1 MKISELRKK
10 NSINFFFVTCSLM
23 NFIVTFFFKKEKEKE
38 EGWLSHHLGQSGVAE
53 PSFYE
58 LLKVKTKTIF

>member
-38 EGWLSHHLGQSGVAE
+38 EE
-53 PSFYE
+53 D
-58 LLKVKTKTIF
+58 KVYIL